1 MHPIQSE
8 CDPHSPEQHA
18 AWCWAAGIPD
28 PSPSRPMPIPL
39 ISPQL
44 TAGVSKMLWDFG
56 FRHHPEFQNVWVE
69 GVAGLGVT
77 AGLTEPKP
85 EEVDLNAAA
94 ADLLAAT
101 NPELMEMIKNAGPEE
116 RDALAKKLEKN
127 FEQLQVLIGKLKE
140 D

>member
-8 CDPHSPEQHA
+8 CDPNSPEQHA

-56 FRHHPEFQNVWVE
+56 FRFHPELQTVWVD
-69 GVAGLGVT
+69 GVAGLGMV
-77 AGLTEPKP
+77 AGLTENRPA
-85 EEVDLNAAA
+85 EVDLDAAA
-94 ADLLAAT
+94 SELLAAT
-101 NPELMEMIKNAGPEE
+101 NPELMEMIKNAGPDE
-116 RDALAKKLEKN
+116 RQALVAKLEKS
-127 FEQLQVLIGKLKE
+127 FGQIQELIDALKE
-140 D
+140 G